1 MNEFEYQK
9 AVFLN
14 NSGNDS
20 TEGQIDYLGMF
31 RNYVL
36 NKWYIYL
43 VCGIISLGLA
53 YMFYK
58 QLQPVY
64 QITSKLLI
72 REREENS
79 GSDDD
84 FIKRNLLLSATS
96 DKASNDI
103 EILTSF
109 SLMTSVVEKLGLGTR
124 YYWKDKLSERDA
136 YGNFPIVVDTF
147 SLNLIENTSFEI
159 TTLNKHT
166 FRFSQGAKSRNYNFG
181 QLFSNDFGTFR
192 ISRVESAPVA
202 ADKTMHVEFLNPKKV
217 AKKYLDNL
225 NIELSSEKN
234 NSSVRVLS
242 LMDEVPQRGI
252 DVLTCLME
260 KFDQVKSQANTDI
273 TLKTLELLDG
283 RLQDISQELA
293 SAESTLETY
302 KLNNEI
308 ISSTTSDIETTLG
321 DVKDLTREQR
331 NLELQSGMLQSI
343 SSELRDTSNNFKI
356 IPINPSLY
364 DGKVLGL
371 IQPYNDLV
379 LQRERLLMSGQPSNP
394 VVQSTNQK
402 LRSLRNSIVAAIAN
416 MQGDI
421 SLNLSKLQNQ
431 FDKSNDRLRSVPIK
445 ERGLTDK
452 ERTQGIKENLYV
464 YLLQKREEVSMALVS
479 DYANSMIVDPPYSSL
494 DPVGPNKVQI
504 FAGAGLG
511 GMAIPFFFILLL
523 DFFKGSIRTEQD
535 IKQILPENRILG
547 VINHQNKK
555 SQQLLLGDPQ
565 NLATERFRT
574 IRTNLQ
580 FHYREK
586 TKCILVTSSTS
597 NEGKTFV
604 STNLA
609 RSFALG
615 RRNTIVID
623 FDLRRPSVHKYF
635 AGNTE
640 IGLSNFFLKEL
651 ELDEVIQISSEI
663 PNLHFISGGPL
674 ITNLLEL
681 IAEEQL
687 SELFDRLKEKYDVII
702 IDSSPIGIIADS
714 ILLNKY
720 VDKSLFVIR
729 SSYTK
734 KFMIE
739 KAKEFFEQNKL
750 VNPSI
755 IFNGVKKQN
764 DAYGYN
770 YSHYGHK

>member
-9 AVFLN
+9 AVILN

-20 TEGQIDYLGMF
+20 TEGQIDFLGMF

-136 YGNFPIVVDTF
+136 YRNFPIVVDTF

-159 TTLNKHT
+159 TPLSKHT
-166 FRFSQGAKSRNYNFG
+166 FRFSQGAISKDYNFG
-181 QLFSNDFGTFR
+181 QLFSNEFGKFR

-225 NIELSSEKN
+225 NIELSSEKS

-402 LRSLRNSIVAAIAN
+402 LRSLRNSIVSAIAN

-431 FDKSNDRLRSVPIK
+431 FDKSNNRLRSVPIK

-452 ERTQGIKENLYV
+452 VRTQGIKENLYV

-479 DYANSMIVDPPYSSL
+479 DYANSMVVDPPYSSL
-494 DPVGPNKVQI
+494 DPVGLNKVQV

-511 GMAIPFFFILLL
+511 GMAIPLFFILLL

-535 IKQILPENRILG
+535 IRQIIPEKPILG
-547 VINHQNKK
+547 VINFQKGKN
-555 SQQLLLGDPQ
+555 QLLVGPSQ
-565 NLATERFRT
+565 NMTIERFRT
-574 IRTNLQ
+574 LRTNLQ
-580 FHYREK
+580 FHHREK

-597 NEGKTFV
+597 GEGKTFV
-604 STNLA
+604 ATNLA
-609 RSFALG
+609 LSFA
-615 RRNTIVID
+615 RAKKNTIIID
-623 FDLRRPSVHKYF
+623 FDLRKPSVNSYF
-635 AGNTE
+635 KGSEE
-640 IGLSNFFLKEL
+640 IGLSSFFIEGLA
-651 ELDEVIQISSEI
+651 LDEIIQISADVA
-663 PNLHFISGGPL
+663 NLHYISGGPIIPNLVEL
-674 ITNLLEL
+674 IT
-681 IAEEQL
+681 EEQL
-687 SELFDRLKEKYDVII
+687 IELFSYLKGRYDIII
-702 IDSSPIGIIADS
+702 IDSSPIGIIADG
-714 ILLNKY
+714 IMLNNY
-720 VDKSLFVIR
+720 VDNSLFVVR
-729 SSYTK
+729 SGYSK
-734 KFMIE
+734 KAMVE
-739 KAKEFFEQNKL
+739 KAKEIFAQNKL

-755 IFNGVKKQN
+755 IFNGVKKQ
-764 DAYGYN
+764 DDGYGYGYRQYG
-770 YSHYGHK
+770 YS

>member
-1 MNEFEYQK
+1 MNEFDYQK
-9 AVFLN
+9 AILLN
-14 NSGNDS
+14 QSGNDS
-20 TEGQIDYLGMF
+20 AEGQIDYFGMF

-43 VCGIISLGLA
+43 ACGIISLGLA
-53 YMFYK
+53 YIIYK
-58 QLQPVY
+58 KLQPVY

-109 SLMTSVVEKLGLGTR
+109 SLMTSVVEKLGLETR
-124 YYWKDKLSERDA
+124 YYWKDKLTERDA
-136 YGNFPIVVDTF
+136 YRNFPVVVDTF
-147 SLNLIENTSFEI
+147 SLNLIENTVFEI
-159 TTLNKHT
+159 TPINKYT
-166 FRFSQGAKSRNYNFG
+166 FKFSQGAKSGSYKFG
-181 QLFSNDFGTFR
+181 QLFSNEFGKFR
-192 ISRVESAPVA
+192 ISRVEPSQLAPG
-202 ADKTMHVEFLNPKKV
+202 KTMHIEFLDAKKV
-217 AKKYLDNL
+217 VKKYLENL

-234 NSSVRVLS
+234 NSSVRVLT
-242 LMDEVPQRGI
+242 LIDEVPQRGI
-252 DVLTCLME
+252 DVLSCLME
-260 KFDQVKSQANTDI
+260 KFDEVKSQANTDI

-283 RLQDISQELA
+283 RIRDISLELE
-293 SAESTLETY
+293 SAESTLEAF

-308 ISSTTSDIETTLG
+308 ISSTTADLETTLG

-343 SSELRDTSNNFKI
+343 SSELRDTSDNFKML
-356 IPINPSLY
+356 PINPSLY

-402 LRSLRNSIVAAIAN
+402 LRSLRNSIISAIGN
-416 MQGDI
+416 MQDDI
-421 SLNLSKLQNQ
+421 ALNLSKLQNQ
-431 FDKSNDRLRSVPIK
+431 YDKSNNRLLSVPMK

-452 ERTQGIKENLYV
+452 IRTQGIKENLYV

-479 DYANSMIVDPPYSSL
+479 DYANSLLVDPPYSSL
-494 DPVGPNKVQI
+494 DPVGPKKVQI
-504 FAGAGLG
+504 FAGAGLA
-511 GMAIPFFFILLL
+511 GMAIPFFLIVLL
-523 DFFKGSIRTEQD
+523 DFFKGAVRTEQD

-580 FHYREK
+580 FYNREK
-586 TKCILVTSSTS
+586 TKCIMVTSSTS

-604 STNLA
+604 ATNLA

-615 RRNTIVID
+615 KRNTIVID
-623 FDLRRPSVHKYF
+623 FDLRRPSVNKYF
-635 AGNTE
+635 GGNPE

-651 ELDEVIQISSEI
+651 NLNEVIQISSEI
-663 PNLHFISGGPL
+663 PNLHFISGGPV
-674 ITNLLEL
+674 IVNLLE
-681 IAEEQL
+681 IISEEQL
-687 SELFDRLKEKYDVII
+687 SELFFYLKEKYEVII
-702 IDSSPIGIIADS
+702 IDCSPIGIIADS

-734 KFMIE
+734 KVMIE
-739 KAKEFFEQNKL
+739 KAKEFFDQHKL

-764 DAYGYN
+764 DAYGYA
-770 YSHYGHK
+770 YTHYGN

>member
-1 MNEFEYQK
+1 MNEFDYQK
-9 AVFLN
+9 AVLL
-14 NSGNDS
+14 SQGGNEPA
-20 TEGQIDYLGMF
+20 EGQIDFLGMF
-31 RNYVL
+31 KSFVL

-43 VCGIISLGLA
+43 VCGAISLGLA
-53 YMFYK
+53 YIIYK
-58 QLQPVY
+58 KLQPVY

-109 SLMTSVVEKLGLGTR
+109 SLMTSVVEKLGLETR
-124 YYWKDKLSERDA
+124 YYWKDKLTERDA

-147 SLNLIENTSFEI
+147 SLNLIENTAFEI
-159 TTLNKHT
+159 TPLNKYT
-166 FRFSQGAKSRNYNFG
+166 FKFSQGAKSENHNFG
-181 QLFSNDFGTFR
+181 QLFSNEFGKFR
-192 ISRVESAPVA
+192 ISRVESSQLAPG
-202 ADKTMHVEFLNPKKV
+202 KTMHIEFLDAQKV
-217 AKKYLDNL
+217 ARKYLDNL

-234 NSSVRVLS
+234 NSSVRVLT

-252 DVLTCLME
+252 DVLNCLME
-260 KFDQVKSQANTDI
+260 KFDEVKSQANTEI

-283 RLQDISQELA
+283 RIQDISMELE
-293 SAESTLETY
+293 SAESTLEAF

-308 ISSTTSDIETTLG
+308 ISSTTADLETTLG
-321 DVKDLTREQR
+321 DVKDLTKEQR
-331 NLELQSGMLQSI
+331 NLELQSRMLQSI
-343 SSELRDTSNNFKI
+343 SSELRDTSDNFKML
-356 IPINPSLY
+356 PINPSLY
-364 DGKVLGL
+364 DGKVLSL

-402 LRSLRNSIVAAIAN
+402 LRSLRNSIISAIGN
-416 MQGDI
+416 MQDDI
-421 SLNLSKLQNQ
+421 ALNLSKLQNQ
-431 FDKSNDRLRSVPIK
+431 YDKSNNRLRSVPMK

-452 ERTQGIKENLYV
+452 MRTQGIKENLYV
-464 YLLQKREEVSMALVS
+464 YLLQKREEASMALVS
-479 DYANSMIVDPPYSSL
+479 DYANSLLVDPPYSSI
-494 DPVGPNKVQI
+494 DPVGPKKVQI
-504 FAGAGLG
+504 FAGAGLA
-511 GMAIPFFFILLL
+511 GMAIPFFLIVLL
-523 DFFKGSIRTEQD
+523 DFFKGAVRTEKD

-580 FHYREK
+580 FYNREK
-586 TKCILVTSSTS
+586 TKCIMVTSSTS

-604 STNLA
+604 ATNLA
-609 RSFALG
+609 QSFALG
-615 RRNTIVID
+615 KRNTIVVD
-623 FDLRRPSVHKYF
+623 FDLRRPSVNKYF
-635 AGNTE
+635 GGNPE

-651 ELDEVIQISSEI
+651 NLDEVIQISSEI
-663 PNLHFISGGPL
+663 PNLHFISGGPV
-674 ITNLLEL
+674 IVNLLEM
-681 IAEEQL
+681 ISEEQL
-687 SELFDRLKEKYDVII
+687 SELFARLKEKYEVII
-702 IDSSPIGIIADS
+702 IDCSPIGIISDS

-734 KFMIE
+734 KVMIE
-739 KAKEFFEQNKL
+739 KAKEFFDQHKL

-764 DAYGYN
+764 DAYGYT
-770 YSHYGHK
+770 YGHYGN

>member
-9 AVFLN
+9 AVILN

-36 NKWYIYL
+36 NKWYLYL

-136 YGNFPIVVDTF
+136 YRNFPIVVDTF

-159 TTLNKHT
+159 TPLSKHT
-166 FRFSQGAKSRNYNFG
+166 FRFSQGAISKNYNFG
-181 QLFSNDFGTFR
+181 QLFSNKFGKFR

-225 NIELSSEKN
+225 NIELSSEKS

-302 KLNNEI
+302 KLDNEI

-321 DVKDLTREQR
+321 DVKDLAREQR

-402 LRSLRNSIVAAIAN
+402 LRSLRNSIVSAIAN

-421 SLNLSKLQNQ
+421 SSNLSKLQNQ
-431 FDKSNDRLRSVPIK
+431 FDKSNNRLRSVPIK

-452 ERTQGIKENLYV
+452 VRTQGIKENLYV

-494 DPVGPNKVQI
+494 DPVGMNKVQI

-511 GMAIPFFFILLL
+511 GMAIPLFFILLL

-535 IKQILPENRILG
+535 IRQIIPEKPILG
-547 VINHQNKK
+547 VINLQKGKN
-555 SQQLLLGDPQ
+555 QLLVGPSQ
-565 NLATERFRT
+565 NMTIERFRT
-574 IRTNLQ
+574 LRTNLQ
-580 FHYREK
+580 FHHREK
-586 TKCILVTSSTS
+586 IKCILVTSSTS
-597 NEGKTFV
+597 GEGKTFV
-604 STNLA
+604 ATNLA
-609 RSFALG
+609 LSFA
-615 RRNTIVID
+615 RAKKNTIIID
-623 FDLRRPSVHKYF
+623 FDLRKPSVNRYF
-635 AGNTE
+635 NGSEE
-640 IGLSNFFLKEL
+640 IGLSSFFIEGLA
-651 ELDEVIQISSEI
+651 LDEIIQISADVA
-663 PNLHFISGGPL
+663 NLHYISGGPIIPNLVEL
-674 ITNLLEL
+674 IT
-681 IAEEQL
+681 EEQL
-687 SELFDRLKEKYDVII
+687 IELFSYLKGRYDIII
-702 IDSSPIGIIADS
+702 IDSSPIGIIADG
-714 ILLNKY
+714 IMLNNY
-720 VDKSLFVIR
+720 VDNSLFVVR
-729 SSYTK
+729 SGYSK
-734 KFMIE
+734 KATVE
-739 KAKEFFEQNKL
+739 KAKEIFAQNKL

-755 IFNGVKKQN
+755 IFNGVKKQ
-764 DAYGYN
+764 DDGYGYGYRQYG
-770 YSHYGHK
+770 YS